1 MTFNFSGCPQCH
13 CVVEPPRC
21 LARRPHGLPH
31 GLPAARVRFRNETE
45 VGAVAT
51 AVSRTAAR
59 GPPTGVTPRRKIFPC
74 VFRKSKNYKNG
85 LKFQIEKLLTFVY
98 FIVLPKKCYWSH
110 IATMVSK

>member
-1 MTFNFSGCPQCH
+1 MKKNRKKKKKKVTFNFSGCPQCH
-13 CVVEPPRC
+13 CVAAATTVPRT
-21 LARRPHGLPH
+21 AAPRAAPRRPH

-85 LKFQIEKLLTFVY
+85 
-98 FIVLPKKCYWSH
+98 
-110 IATMVSK
+110 